1 MCQFPSTGILH
12 FYSSDISNEA
22 IKRVCVNSLL
32 RVSCISTVPKDVAGI
47 VIGKCQFPSTG
58 ILHFYSNGSPVIKE
72 KAINVSIPFYG
83 YLAFLHS
90 KTNFD
95 SVKTACVNSLLR
107 VSCISTVSSQ
117 NPLKSRLPRL
127 TFAGIYLNIL
137 TLMIFDPFFCLFK
150 NCTNINTIS
159 SVLLLNFILSYLL
172 LPSR

>member
-1 MCQFPSTGILH
+1 MEAQSLKKKPLMCQFPSTGILH
-12 FYSSDISNEA
+12 FYIA
-22 IKRVCVNSLL
+22 KQILILL
-32 RVSCISTVPKDVAGI
+32 K
-47 VIGKCQFPSTG
+47 Q
-58 ILHFYSNGSPVIKE
+58 H
-72 KAINVSIPFYG
+72 VSIPFYG

-159 SVLLLNFILSYLL
+159 SILPLSFILSYLL
-172 LPSR
+172 LSSR